1 MSVNEQLTT
10 SVFPLSTYD
19 KKYAEFVNKVLKES
33 ADSFEK
39 EKKYN
44 VLLNLYNVFGGIFER
59 ALELYEQGRIT
70 YIFASESAGVAP
82 YSNRNNARY
91 LVQVKGL
98 SGAIYTFFPD
108 INYCICASF
117 RCQVLNNK
125 SLFTCKHVLAVWL
138 ASVTKE
144 KSATCFGT
152 DNGLKVTVEDAK
164 CMQASA
170 YIPIRVFQV
179 FNLKE
184 DVIFKINLN
193 VLVECLCMFWGNINS
208 QGNSVALQL
217 CYKGNGHPVTV
228 LIEENGIITDCSL
241 KTQDP
246 DELLDFHLEPEN
258 VLNKVV
264 LQTELLKDVLS
275 ELDSTSELINLL
287 LSPSPPF
294 FRISTAGLAGLCHIE
309 LPHDGELVD
318 NFQCTSKAISSYK
331 LSHIK
336 PAMKALSC
344 ANKVSLRTDTC
355 GLLCFQY
362 MVKTEETHI
371 CYIEYYIS
379 PVIDEDE

>member
-39 EKKYN
+39 EKKFLDN

-144 KSATCFGT
+144 KVSYQYITEKQLQNLLLYQTNATCFGT

-184 DVIFKINLN
+184 D
-193 VLVECLCMFWGNINS
+193 
-208 QGNSVALQL
+208 
-217 CYKGNGHPVTV
+217 GNGHPVTV